1 MTNIFQ
7 EAIAN
12 RRSHYALK
20 NESPITDEEI
30 INRVRFAVKHI
41 PAAFNSQST
50 RVVVLLHEKHQRLWQ
65 ITKDTL
71 QAIVPAE
78 AFGKT
83 KEKIERSFQ
92 SGYGTLLFY
101 EDQRHVRK
109 LMEQFPRY
117 ADKFPTWSEHTNA
130 MHQFAL
136 WTMLADA
143 GFGASL
149 QHYNPLIDER
159 LAKEFNIPTDW
170 KMIAQMPFGVAAGQP
185 DEKTFLPI
193 DDRVLI
199 P

>member
-101 EDQRHVRK
+101 EDQRPVRK
-109 LMEQFPRY
+109 LMEQFPST
-117 ADKFPTWSEHTNA
+117 PTTSPHGRNTPMPCTSSRCGRCSRTPVSVRVCNIIIRSSTNGW
-130 MHQFAL
+130 QRNS
-136 WTMLADA
+136 T
-143 GFGASL
+143 S
-149 QHYNPLIDER
+149 P
-159 LAKEFNIPTDW
+159 PT
-170 KMIAQMPFGVAAGQP
+170 G
-185 DEKTFLPI
+185 
-193 DDRVLI
+193 R
-199 P
+199 